1 MQSRL
6 RTDATR
12 PLHRP
17 PTAAAMTTPSRE
29 NEIAPSSLPG
39 CRTRP
44 RPVATAGASR
54 AVPTDRTF
62 EDLRSFPST
71 VTRST
76 LRLGY
81 GFFTPW
87 GDAFTRRLRTRAHA
101 LCVSTHL
108 RPETPEATRTEP
120 VPQAPPAAG
129 RRATRP

>member
-1 MQSRL
+1 MEI
-6 RTDATR
+6 
-12 PLHRP
+12 
-17 PTAAAMTTPSRE
+17 PTSA
-29 NEIAPSSLPG
+29 LPG

-44 RPVATAGASR
+44 SPVATAGASR

-71 VTRST
+71 LTRST

-81 GFFTPW
+81 GVFTPW
-87 GDAFTRRLRTRAHA
+87 GHAFTRRLRTRAHA

-120 VPQAPPAAG
+120 VAPPDAG
-129 RRATRP
+129 RRANRSPIPAVEPLPPGTSHALKRVCLGP